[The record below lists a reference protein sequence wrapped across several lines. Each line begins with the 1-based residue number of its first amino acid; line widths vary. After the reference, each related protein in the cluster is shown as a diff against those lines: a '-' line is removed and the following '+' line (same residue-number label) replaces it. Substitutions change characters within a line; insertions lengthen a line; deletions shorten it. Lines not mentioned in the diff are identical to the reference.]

1 MKLKLI
7 IALLLFQLGFS
18 QQKTCGTDAQIQKI
32 MSDPVAK
39 QKYLDFQKKFNIE
52 LAKLQN
58 PQNETARSTNAT
70 IIIPVAFHFPEV
82 EANSILNFF

>member
-18 QQKTCGTDAQIQKI
+18 QQKTCGTDLYMQEM

-39 QKYLDFQKKFNIE
+39 QKYLDLQNRFEIE
-52 LAKLQN
+52 LSKIQD
-58 PQNETARSTNAT
+58 PQNESARSTNAT
-70 IIIPVAFHFPEV
+70 IFIPIAFHFPTIS
-82 EANSILNFF
+82 ANSPN